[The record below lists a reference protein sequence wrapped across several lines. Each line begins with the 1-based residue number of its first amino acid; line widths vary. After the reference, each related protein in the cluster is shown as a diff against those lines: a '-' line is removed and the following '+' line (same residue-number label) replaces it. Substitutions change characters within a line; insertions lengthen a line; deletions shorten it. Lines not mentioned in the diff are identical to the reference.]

1 MFITV
6 LVKYSGSERH
16 DQGEDDVVGVGEL
29 DGDATEQPQTSSASV
44 SQVMG
49 EHAGKY
55 QQTLEYQALSFEHDQ
70 NKLIINLCKIFPAL

>member
-6 LVKYSGSERH
+6 LVKYSEYKGHDER
-16 DQGEDDVVGVGEL
+16 EDDVVGVGKL
-29 DGDATEQPQTSSASV
+29 DGDATVQPQSSSASV

-55 QQTLEYQALSFEHDQ
+55 QQTLEH
-70 NKLIINLCKIFPAL
+70 